1 MEQRIID
8 LEDEVGEL
16 RSDLR
21 NCRLEIARLRRLV
34 EAGSEAALVESA
46 AQSEPSFEPPSVT
59 GNFTST
65 LGSYSVVEGGAGSGH
80 AAPSAAAPPVA
91 PNPQSWAERENICT
105 GIGQWVLRCLAGRPR
120 GTSGRDRLVL
130 SSRVWLV
137 IRDFD
142 GRVLE
147 PARLYHRFSDCRS
160 VVKRGSDLGLSIFV
174 GLPSIREA
182 RVVAAV
188 AGTPFV

>member
-1 MEQRIID
+1 MEQRVTD
-8 LEDEVGEL
+8 LEDELGEL
-16 RSDLR
+16 RTDVR
-21 NCRLEIARLRRLV
+21 ACRLEIARLRRLV
-34 EAGSEAALVESA
+34 EGGVEAALVESA
-46 AQSEPSFEPPSVT
+46 ALSEPSFEPPSVA
-59 GNFTST
+59 GDNSSIP
-65 LGSYSVVEGGAGSGH
+65 GSYTVIGAAAGSGQV
-80 AAPSAAAPPVA
+80 APSVAAPPVA
-91 PNPQSWAERENICT
+91 PDPQSWPERESICT
-105 GIGQWVLRCLAGRPR
+105 GIGQWVLRCLADRPR
-120 GTSGRDRLVL
+120 GASGRDRLVL

-137 IRDFD
+137 IRDYE

>member
-1 MEQRIID
+1 MEQRILD
-8 LEDEVGEL
+8 LEDELGEL

-34 EAGSEAALVESA
+34 EGGSEAAPLESA
-46 AQSEPSFEPPSVT
+46 AQSEPSFEPPSAP
-59 GNFTST
+59 GIYAST
-65 LGSYSVVEGGAGSGH
+65 LGSYSVVGAAASSGQV
-80 AAPSAAAPPVA
+80 APPVA
-91 PNPQSWAERENICT
+91 TPSIAPDPQPWTERENICT
-105 GIGQWVLRCLAGRPR
+105 GIGHWVLRCLADRPR
-120 GTSGRDRLVL
+120 GSSGRDRLVL

-137 IRDFD
+137 IRDFE

-147 PARLYHRFSDCRS
+147 PARLYHRFSDCRG